1 MLFALRVFVL
11 AMNSCVTIAAKH
23 LNFVAGIFP
32 WEQTFLVAYVV
43 NLQSLRRNANL
54 ALMSTNS
61 KHKLSECEP
70 ARILQELVVVHS
82 YSLCPSISYPS
93 LVFLLAFTLSLLWNA
108 EKNSLVVLS
117 SLAHDTISSI
127 NQCCPRLS
135 TNAFRGGPVSS
146 LELFIESK
154 RVDIIALS
162 LYVVTKLLQ

>member
-1 MLFALRVFVL
+1 MLFALRVFML

-43 NLQSLRRNANL
+43 NLQSLRRTANL

-82 YSLCPSISYPS
+82 YSLCSSIIYPS
-93 LVFLLAFTLSLLWNA
+93 LVLLLTFVLSWLWDT
-108 EKNSLVVLS
+108 KKHRLVVLS
-117 SLAHDTISSI
+117 SLTHDTISSI

-135 TNAFRGGPVSS
+135 ANTFCGSPVSS